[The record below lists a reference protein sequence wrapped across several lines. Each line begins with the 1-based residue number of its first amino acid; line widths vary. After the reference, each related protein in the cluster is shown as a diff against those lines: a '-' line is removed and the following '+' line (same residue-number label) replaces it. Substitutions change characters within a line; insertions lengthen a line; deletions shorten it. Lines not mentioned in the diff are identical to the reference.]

1 MSQLR
6 YFARGPRAAAEA
18 AYARLDAAFE
28 AVGAPVS
35 IYEADEEEQIFEVS
49 IYFEEAPAQ
58 AADVLALFEPLSP
71 ETEHIDASIDWMQS
85 VLADLKPVRAGRF
98 LVHGA
103 HDRARVGANDIG
115 ILIEA
120 GQAFGTGHHGTT
132 AGCLTMIGDI
142 LRRKAPRNALDLGTG
157 SAVLAI
163 AVARLARIPV
173 LATDIDPVAVD
184 VARGNVRA
192 NGVSALVRTA
202 VAIGFNGPAFADG
215 TRFDLIVANPPYM
228 LDAQQR
234 TYRHGGGKHGAGL
247 SLAIF
252 DTAMERLAP
261 GGTLLLYTGVAI
273 FAGEDPLFEAIRLSL
288 RDTGWD
294 WDYQEIDPD
303 VFGEELQKPAY
314 AEAERIACV
323 ALRLTY
329 QPGQPQRQ
337 EKAATNA

>member
-1 MSQLR
+1 MPEQTLDTPQDLALLRLGSLLRERGYRFVTPTPLTHQQVNQRAGNALANDLRDVFGWSRPFVTGTLDEDIVALMEQAQVLQSHPQGWISRIRFSSLGEDLYVHSRFPTEDSDAVFFGPDTYRFTRLLRDYLAHAEQPLQRIVDIGCGAGPGAITAAQLR
-6 YFARGPRAAAEA
+6 PHAEVMALDINPRALAMTCVN
-18 AYARLDAAFE
+18 AR
-28 AVGAPVS
+28 
-35 IYEADEEEQIFEVS
+35 
-49 IYFEEAPAQ
+49 Q
-58 AADVLALFEPLSP
+58 AGVHNLRVQHSDLLRDV
-71 ETEHIDASIDWMQS
+71 D
-85 VLADLKPVRAGRF
+85 
-98 LVHGA
+98 
-103 HDRARVGANDIG
+103 
-115 ILIEA
+115 
-120 GQAFGTGHHGTT
+120 GQ
-132 AGCLTMIGDI
+132 
-142 LRRKAPRNALDLGTG
+142 
-157 SAVLAI
+157 
-163 AVARLARIPV
+163 
-173 LATDIDPVAVD
+173 
-184 VARGNVRA
+184 
-192 NGVSALVRTA
+192 
-202 VAIGFNGPAFADG
+202 
-215 TRFDLIVANPPYM
+215 FDLIVANPPYM

-273 FAGEDPLFEAIRLSL
+273 FAGEDPLLEAIRLSL

-329 QPGQPQRQ
+329 QPDQPQRQ